1 MKSNK
6 AFVLLCLAFVATIFS
21 GHAGAQDG
29 FVDLSGVWS
38 RGAPVPLL
46 PGEAPSTGM
55 GMGGGLDNAPGPPFT
70 EEGQR
75 LMVGFDPANDPAVR
89 CEQPGLVR
97 QILSP
102 YPLEVI
108 HRDDTVV
115 IDYEEWDV
123 QRTVHLESSA
133 ASALEPSSLG
143 YSVGEYEDSS
153 LVVSTTGLTSGLAR
167 IGGFFWTSDK
177 LSVVERYSL
186 TERGQLFME
195 LEITDPVMLSEPFRM
210 ERTWNPYDQVL
221 LDFDCILRERPPPP
235 EN

>member
-6 AFVLLCLAFVATIFS
+6 ALVFLCLAFVATTFS
-21 GHAGAQDG
+21 GRAGAQDG
-29 FVDLSGVWS
+29 SVDLSGIWY

-46 PGEAPSTGM
+46 PGEAPTTGM
-55 GMGGGLDNAPGPPFT
+55 GMGMGMGSGLDDAPGVPLT
-70 EEGQR
+70 EEGQK
-75 LMVGFDPANDPAVR
+75 LMAGFDAADDPAVR

-115 IDYEEWDV
+115 IDYEEWEV
-123 QRTVHLESSA
+123 RRIVHLESSA
-133 ASALEPSSLG
+133 ASAPEPSPLG
-143 YSVGEYEDSS
+143 YSVGEYEDLS
-153 LVVSTTGLTSGLAR
+153 LVVSTTGLTPGLAR
-167 IGGFFWTSDK
+167 IGGFFWTSDE

-195 LEITDPVMLSEPFRM
+195 LEITDPVMLNETFRM
-210 ERTWNPYDQVL
+210 ERILNPYDQAL
-221 LDFDCILRERPPPP
+221 LDFDCILRERP
-235 EN
+235 